1 MVDAA
6 LTVVGTGRDP
16 RTREAEDW
24 TMPVKCTPPTSGRD
38 LVQRWKKTM
47 AFTPDLDDRAA
58 ILDVVAQPTR
68 LRLFYLLDQIG
79 EVCVCDLGEMLGIT
93 QSAVS
98 QHLAKFKAYGLVT
111 VRRENQTLFYGLADR
126 PEVKM
131 LRKVGLAGIETGE

>member
-1 MVDAA
+1 
-6 LTVVGTGRDP
+6 
-16 RTREAEDW
+16 
-24 TMPVKCTPPTSGRD
+24 MPVRCMPPASGRE

-47 AFTPDLDDRAA
+47 AFTPDLDERAA
-58 ILDVVAQPTR
+58 VLDVVAQPTR

-79 EVCVCDLGEMLGIT
+79 EVCVCDLGEILGVT

-111 VRRENQTLFYGLADR
+111 VRRENQTLFYRLADR

-131 LRKVGLAGIETGE
+131 LRKVGLAGVEIEQ